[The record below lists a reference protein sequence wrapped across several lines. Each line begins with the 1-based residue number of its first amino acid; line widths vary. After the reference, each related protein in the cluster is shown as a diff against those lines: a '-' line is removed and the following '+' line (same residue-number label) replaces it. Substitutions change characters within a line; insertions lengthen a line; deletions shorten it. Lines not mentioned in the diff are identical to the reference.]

1 MLLGAIWNPGA
12 AVANCS
18 CDHFKPVL
26 YILFMIYI
34 YMFKNVYKYTCF
46 KSSFSIQTFS
56 GNGPPTLSW
65 VSSS

>member
-26 YILFMIYI
+26 YILFMIY
-34 YMFKNVYKYTCF
+34 TCF
-46 KSSFSIQTFS
+46 KMYI
-56 GNGPPTLSW
+56 NIHVLKVPPLFKHFLEMDHPL
-65 VSSS
+65 